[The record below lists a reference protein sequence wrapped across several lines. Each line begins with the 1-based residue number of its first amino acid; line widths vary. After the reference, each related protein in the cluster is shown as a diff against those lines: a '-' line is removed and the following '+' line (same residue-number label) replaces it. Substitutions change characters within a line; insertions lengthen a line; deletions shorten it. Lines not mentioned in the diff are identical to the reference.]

1 MSEAAIVLVVLGVGL
16 GGGLLLYFAVRAEG
30 RRRETMSR
38 ADAGRE
44 ARRDTSE
51 PGTPKGSDD
60 HHG

>member
-1 MSEAAIVLVVLGVGL
+1 MAEGAIVLVVLGVGL

-38 ADAGRE
+38 ADAERE

-51 PGTPKGSDD
+51 PGTPKWSDD
-60 HHG
+60 RNG

>member
-44 ARRDTSE
+44 ARRDTNE
-51 PGTPKGSDD
+51 P
-60 HHG
+60 